1 MEYTYNFKIQEE
13 SVGIRLDIFL
23 AKNLQQ
29 LSRSNIQKLIETK
42 NILINSKPT
51 KSNYKLRLSDII
63 YVTVPTPKHLNII
76 AENIPLNIIYEDEHL
91 IVVNKAKGMVVHPA
105 PGHYSGTLVNAL
117 LYHCGKHLSGIN
129 GVMRPGIVHRIDKD
143 TSGIIVVA
151 KSDKAHQSLVN
162 QLSNHSM
169 TRRYNALTFNN
180 IKEDNITIN
189 APIGRHPID
198 RKKMCVTT
206 KNSKNAVTHIHVLER
221 LRNYTLVEA
230 SLDTGRTHQI
240 RVHMSYKGF
249 PLIGDTVYGKA
260 KQPFNTNGQVLH
272 AKVLGFVHP
281 ISNEYM
287 EFSSSLPKYFEL
299 LLEKL
304 RNHKL

>member
-1 MEYTYNFKIQEE
+1 MEETYNFKIQEE
-13 SVGIRLDIFL
+13 SVGKRLDVFL
-23 AKNLQQ
+23 SQNLEG
-29 LSRSNIQKLIETK
+29 LTRSNIQKLIETK
-42 NILINSKPT
+42 SILINDKTT
-51 KSNYKLRLSDII
+51 KSNYKLRLGDII
-63 YVTVPTPKHLNII
+63 KVIVPEPKPLDIV
-76 AENIPLNIIYEDEHL
+76 AENIPLNIVYEDEHL
-91 IVVNKAKGMVVHPA
+91 VVVNKAKGMVVHPA

-117 LYHCGKHLSGIN
+117 LYHCGENLSGIN

-162 QLSNHSM
+162 QLSDHSM

-180 IKEDNITIN
+180 IKEDNITID

-206 KNSKNAVTHIHVLER
+206 KNSKNAVTHIYVLER
-221 LRNYTLVEA
+221 LGKYTLVEA
-230 SLDTGRTHQI
+230 RLDTGRTHQI
-240 RVHMSYKGF
+240 RVHLSSKGF
-249 PLIGDTVYGKA
+249 PLVGDTVYGKA

-272 AKVLGFVHP
+272 AKVLGFIHP
-281 ISNEYM
+281 ITKEYM
-287 EFSSSLPKYFEL
+287 EFSSHLPQYFET

-304 RNHKL
+304 RI